1 MAKKTANRHASK
13 STPSTQKYLQIAE
26 IRDDT
31 IIMKDG
37 SIRSVLLV
45 SSINFALKSEDEQ
58 NAIVSAYVNF
68 LNSMD
73 SPMQILIQS
82 RKLDLEQYLNYL
94 KEAQAKQTNDLL
106 KMQMAEYQQYITE
119 LVELGNIMTKR
130 FYVIVP
136 FEPFNSKMR
145 GFWSRAGDVL
155 SPTSVAN
162 ISQKAFAARQRELF
176 TIVDRVMSGLA
187 GMGLRAQVLDTQA
200 LIELFYNTYNPTVAP
215 NEKLEDINKLMM
227 ETRM

>member
-1 MAKKTANRHASK
+1 MAKKINNRRASK

-37 SIRSVLLV
+37 SIRSVLLA

>member
-1 MAKKTANRHASK
+1 MAKTPNRQATK

-31 IIMKDG
+31 LVMKDG

-58 NAIVSAYVNF
+58 NAIISAYVNF

-94 KEAQAKQTNDLL
+94 KSAEAKQTNDLL
-106 KMQMAEYQQYITE
+106 KIQMAEYRQYITE
-119 LVELGNIMTKR
+119 LVSLGNIMTKR

-136 FEPFNSKMR
+136 FEPFNSKTR
-145 GFWSRAGDVL
+145 GFWNRAGDVI

-162 ISQKAFAARQRELF
+162 VSQKIFASRQRELF

-200 LIELFYNTYNPTVAP
+200 LIELFYNTYNPTIAP
-215 NEKLEDINKLMM
+215 NEKMEDVNKLMM
-227 ETRM
+227 ETTFN

>member
-1 MAKKTANRHASK
+1 MAKKEKIRHASK

-58 NAIVSAYVNF
+58 NAIISAYVNF

-82 RKLDLEQYLNYL
+82 RKLDLEQYLNFL
-94 KEAQAKQTNDLL
+94 KDAEAKQTNDLL
-106 KMQMAEYQQYITE
+106 KMQMAEYRQYITE
-119 LVELGNIMTKR
+119 LVSLGNIMTKR

-136 FEPFNSKMR
+136 FEPFSSKTR
-145 GFWSRAGDVL
+145 GFWSRTGDIL

-162 ISQKAFAARQRELF
+162 ISQKIFASRQRELF
-176 TIVDRVMSGLA
+176 TIVDRVLSGLA

-215 NEKLEDINKLMM
+215 NEKMEDINKLMM
-227 ETRM
+227 ETSM